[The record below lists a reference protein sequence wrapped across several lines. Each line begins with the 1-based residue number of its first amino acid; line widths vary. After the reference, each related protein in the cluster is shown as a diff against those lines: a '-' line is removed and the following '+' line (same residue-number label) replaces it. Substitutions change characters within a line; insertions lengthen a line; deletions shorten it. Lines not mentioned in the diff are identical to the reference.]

1 MDLVWICKCCG
12 KQYDSLSFA
21 YALDLPDPWVALPE
35 HERQLRSTLTTDRC
49 IIDRTQFCIRGRVEI
64 PVIDFDQTFIWGIWA
79 SVSREHYDRIAT
91 LWNTEI
97 REHEPPIP
105 ATLCSDIS
113 LYPSTTGLACTL
125 HLRNAGRRPSI
136 KLAPAKH
143 PLATEQRKG
152 ITLERVQEIAA
163 VMQRHRHYDPV
174 VFTVRPPG

>member
-1 MDLVWICKCCG
+1 MHLVWICKCCG

-21 YALDLPDPWVALPE
+21 YALDLPDPWLAIPE
-35 HERQLRSTLTTDRC
+35 HERRLRSTLTTDRC
-49 IIDRTQFCIRGRVEI
+49 IIDQTQFLIRARVEI
-64 PVIDFDQTFIWGIWA
+64 PVHDRAETFIWGIWA
-79 SVSREHYDRIAT
+79 SVSREDYGRIAA

-105 ATLCSDIS
+105 GTLCSDIS
-113 LYPSTTGLACTL
+113 IYPRTTGLACTL

-136 KLAPAKH
+136 KLAPADH
-143 PLATEQRKG
+143 PLAVEQRGG

-163 VMQRHRHYDPV
+163 AMGRHRHYDPV